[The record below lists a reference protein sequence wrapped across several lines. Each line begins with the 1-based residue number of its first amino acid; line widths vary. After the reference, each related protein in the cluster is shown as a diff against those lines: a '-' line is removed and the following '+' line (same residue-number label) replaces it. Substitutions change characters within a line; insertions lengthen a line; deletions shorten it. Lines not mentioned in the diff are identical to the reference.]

1 MNKIYNNLNIENL
14 VKTDWINQ
22 FDVAQKYV
30 IKEGLKKNLDVSKY
44 AKPEFN
50 ASQMNQI
57 RLGLVDNLDVSLY
70 ANPKYNWGQMR
81 GFREVL
87 KTNLESE
94 MKDE

>member
-1 MNKIYNNLNIENL
+1 MKKIHNNLNIENL
-14 VKTDWINQ
+14 VKTAWINQ

-30 IKEGLKKNLDVSKY
+30 IKEGLK
-44 AKPEFN
+44 
-50 ASQMNQI
+50 
-57 RLGLVDNLDVSLY
+57 DNLDVNLY

-87 KTNLESE
+87 KANLESE

>member
-50 ASQMNQI
+50 A
-57 RLGLVDNLDVSLY
+57 V
-70 ANPKYNWGQMR
+70 K
-81 GFREVL
+81 
-87 KTNLESE
+87 
-94 MKDE
+94 